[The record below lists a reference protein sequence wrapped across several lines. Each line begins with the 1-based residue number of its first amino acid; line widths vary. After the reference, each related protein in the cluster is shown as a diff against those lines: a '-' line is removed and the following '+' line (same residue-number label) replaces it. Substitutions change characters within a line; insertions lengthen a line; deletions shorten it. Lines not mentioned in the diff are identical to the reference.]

1 MKNGEGYN
9 DPTVGG
15 AMANISR
22 KEWEKEQNVKNDI
35 TSLMYIFKQAAS
47 LVWLEIVG
55 RITFRDRHTG
65 KEYR

>member
-1 MKNGEGYN
+1 MSELKRS
-9 DPTVGG
+9 VGG

-47 LVWLEIVG
+47 LVGLEIVG

>member
-35 TSLMYIFKQAAS
+35 TSLMYIFKQAAR
-47 LVWLEIVG
+47 LVGLEIVG

>member
-47 LVWLEIVG
+47 LVGLEIV
-55 RITFRDRHTG
+55 
-65 KEYR
+65 

>member
-35 TSLMYIFKQAAS
+35 T
-47 LVWLEIVG
+47 
-55 RITFRDRHTG
+55 
-65 KEYR
+65 